1 MRLEHYTNYPSKTS
15 YAPSWDYCL
24 GFKTL
29 PINTEK
35 LSKICLGREREI
47 KKLPTNTYDGGKV
60 YDGYTGLGRNS
71 TTSRATIMPNVL
83 EWDTLETNSLK
94 KHVKSSIIEYNKQLG
109 NTTPQYL
116 WARCWVNILRFGQK
130 IQSHLHSVA
139 PSCYLSSHF
148 TVQAQNTSTC
158 YINPVNV
165 LNDPEIFEEEN
176 IPGTLSIFPSYVP
189 HYTTRHYSF
198 TPRIT
203 IAMDIVVENREDNWI
218 LL

>member
-1 MRLEHYTNYPSKTS
+1 MRLEHYKNYPSKTS

-29 PINTEK
+29 PINIEK
-35 LSKICLGREREI
+35 LSKTCLEREKEI
-47 KKLPTNTYDGGKV
+47 KKLPIHTYDGGKV

-94 KHVKSSIIEYNKQLG
+94 NNVKSSIIEYNKQLG

-139 PSCYLSSHF
+139 PSCYLSSNF

-203 IAMDIVVENREDNWI
+203 IAMDIVVENREANWI

>member
-1 MRLEHYTNYPSKTS
+1 MKIETYANSPLKTP
-15 YAPSWDYCL
+15 YAPTWNFSL
-24 GFKTL
+24 GSEKL
-29 PINTEK
+29 PINVEN
-35 LSKICLGREREI
+35 LSKTCLEREKEI
-47 KKLPTNTYDGGKV
+47 KKLPINTYDGGKV

-71 TTSRATIMPNVL
+71 TTSRACIMPNVL
-83 EWDTLETNSLK
+83 GWDTPETNSLK

-116 WARCWVNILRFGQK
+116 WVRCWVNILRFGQK

-139 PSCYLSSHF
+139 PSCYLSSNF

-158 YINPVNV
+158 YINPINV
-165 LNDPEIFEEEN
+165 LNDPEIFEEKN

-203 IAMDIVVENREDNWI
+203 IAMDIVAENWENNWI

>member
-1 MRLEHYTNYPSKTS
+1 MRVEHYKNCPPKTS
-15 YAPSWDYCL
+15 YSPSWDYCL

-29 PINTEK
+29 PINIEK
-35 LSKICLGREREI
+35 LSKTCLEREKEI
-47 KKLPTNTYDGGKV
+47 KKLPIQTYDGGKV

-71 TTSRATIMPNVL
+71 TTSRASIMPNVL
-83 EWDTLETNSLK
+83 GWDTPETNSLK
-94 KHVKSSIIEYNKQLG
+94 NNVKSSIIEYNKQLG

-139 PSCYLSSHF
+139 PSSYLSSNF